1 MDQYQCV
8 ISRSNLCFDHTA
20 DTMMGSVAAETGTSF
35 GSLALVEA
43 LTPLEPCLECC
54 NTSDY
59 FPKGTILRS
68 LCKLGHVFHQVQ
80 LDTVLI
86 ASLVFHTI
94 PYIALGAYMPPR
106 PISLSPILRSI
117 LLPKTPRSNNLVD
130 LVSMLGRPKST
141 RESSVGVIISRSS
154 LLVCGKW
161 RDKIGYDFANTDQI
175 VGFLTIRDT
184 VSALGITKLPN
195 LPFASAVGYVRYF
208 RQALS
213 LDER

>member
-8 ISRSNLCFDHTA
+8 ISWFNLLFNLIADMTFTA
-20 DTMMGSVAAETGTSF
+20 EMGTSF
-35 GSLALVEA
+35 GSLGSVEA
-43 LTPLEPCLECC
+43 LTPLEPCLACC
-54 NTSDY
+54 STSGY
-59 FPKGTILRS
+59 FPKGTILKS
-68 LCKLGHVFHQVQ
+68 LCKLVQGFRPVQ
-80 LDTVLI
+80 LVTVLI

-106 PISLSPILRSI
+106 PMSLSPILRSI

-130 LVSMLGRPKST
+130 PVSTLERPKST
-141 RESSVGVIISRSS
+141 RGSSAGVIISRSS

-161 RDKIGYDFANTDQI
+161 RDKIGYGFANTDQI